1 MISGANARLLG
12 LLVCLYMAQGLPSG
26 LIAHALPTLMR
37 DAGASLSAI
46 GLTGLLALP
55 WALKFLWA
63 PVLERWGT
71 RKRWLLTLNLTSLSL
86 MLLLA
91 SRPLDAWFAPSL
103 LPLFTCLAVLNLV
116 AATQD
121 IVTDGLAV
129 SRLVDRLRGVGNSI
143 QVIGYK
149 AGMILGGSLLLVWV
163 DQLGWRS
170 AYLLLCA
177 VFAVAIVPVLFMDG
191 SARRAPQQRSA
202 PWGGGRGYVQIF
214 QGFVSRPGLGW
225 WLLVVATFKVGDSL
239 ASGMVR
245 PLLVDRGVSLTDIGL
260 MSGTVG
266 AASGVLG
273 ALIGGL
279 VLLRVGH
286 RNALLLFGFLQAI
299 GLLAYTLVA
308 AGLDDLALLF
318 GLVAFEQFADG
329 LSTVAL
335 FTIMMD
341 VCRRDHPA
349 SDYTLQASLLVV
361 ATGVARL
368 LSGFLAEEIGYG
380 MLFTLAGGLTVAALL
395 PVVFYFR
402 EQRLQDGRR
411 V

>member
-1 MISGANARLLG
+1 MRTGSNAHLLG
-12 LLVCLYMAQGLPSG
+12 LLVCLYLAQGLPSG

-71 RKRWLLTLNLTSLSL
+71 RKRWLLLLNLSSLSL
-86 MLLLA
+86 MLVLA
-91 SRPLDAWFAPSL
+91 SRPLEAWFAPTL
-103 LPLFTCLAVLNLV
+103 LPLFTCLALLNLV

-121 IVTDGLAV
+121 IATDGLAV

-170 AYLLLCA
+170 AYLMLCGI
-177 VFAVAIVPVLFMDG
+177 FALAIVPVLFMDG
-191 SARRAPQQRSA
+191 GARQVPAHEHAGWKGRA
-202 PWGGGRGYVQIF
+202 GYAGIF
-214 QGFVSRPGLGW
+214 QGFVRRPGMGW
-225 WLLVVATFKVGDSL
+225 WLLVVATFKIGDSL

-245 PLLVDRGVSLTDIGL
+245 PLLVDRGVSLSDIGL

-266 AASGVLG
+266 AACGVIGAVVGGVL
-273 ALIGGL
+273 
-279 VLLRVGH
+279 LLRVGH
-286 RNALLLFGFLQAI
+286 RNALMLFGMLQAM
-299 GLLAYTLVA
+299 GLFAYTLVA
-308 AGLDDLALLF
+308 AGLDDLFWLF
-318 GLVAFEQFADG
+318 ALVAFEQFADG

-341 VCRRDHPA
+341 VCRKGHPS
-349 SDYTLQASLLVV
+349 SDYTLQASLLVI

-368 LSGFLAEEIGYG
+368 GSGFVAEGVGYG
-380 MLFTLAGGLTVAALL
+380 MLFTLAGALTIAALL
-395 PVVFYFR
+395 PVLLYFR
-402 EQRLQDGRR
+402 SQRLLREG
-411 V
+411 